1 MYPVEMYVQVRRAAW
16 WRGGAFGKPPGCS
29 ACSGEHRDDFQH
41 ILGQL
46 FLETRLLALVDDHDL
61 NALQFAQRKYQ
72 LGAKAHQTVLMIL
85 CISKGQREPAR
96 YHRRV
101 VILCDTRISGGE

>member
-1 MYPVEMYVQVRRAAW
+1 MTRASSNRLLW
-16 WRGGAFGKPPGCS
+16 WLWLPYSLAENTVMIS
-29 ACSGEHRDDFQH
+29 ST

-46 FLETRLLALVDDHDL
+46 FLENRLLALVDDHDL

-85 CISKGQREPAR
+85 CISKVSVNRLG
-96 YHRRV
+96 
-101 VILCDTRISGGE
+101 ITGG